1 MSFVNYP
8 HLILLTHSQAF
19 EVTVALNFFWD
30 LNTPNTDTNR
40 LAAFPR
46 GHLQRMS
53 VTLFFFFFFSFSR
66 MTTMGRRSYAHI
78 TSLFDNWICFLI
90 AEEVPLLKI
99 EQQGSFPSWTNCT
112 QCINVVSNQMLEKI
126 KCEFFRL
133 NYPNS
138 PHPDTDFRNGLSN
151 GGLAAPPSF
160 PLLRD
165 YSEQRLT
172 ISHFCRGLDH
182 SHLLLN

>member
-1 MSFVNYP
+1 MRFVNYP

-19 EVTVALNFFWD
+19 EVTVALKFFLRSEHTQHRYKSASGVSSRASTED
-30 LNTPNTDTNR
+30 VCY
-40 LAAFPR
+40 
-46 GHLQRMS
+46 S
-53 VTLFFFFFFSFSR
+53 VFFFFFSFSR

>member
-8 HLILLTHSQAF
+8 YLILLTHSQAF

-53 VTLFFFFFFSFSR
+53 DTLFFFFYFSR